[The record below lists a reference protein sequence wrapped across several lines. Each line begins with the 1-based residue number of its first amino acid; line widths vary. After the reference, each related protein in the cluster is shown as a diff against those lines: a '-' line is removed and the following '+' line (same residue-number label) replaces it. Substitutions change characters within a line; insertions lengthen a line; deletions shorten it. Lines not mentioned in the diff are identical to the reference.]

1 MLAGHIP
8 VHKGMLEL
16 PKKCGCICA
25 DGVLPEAALM
35 DIGLPQMI
43 RLWMPPIC
51 QTAFLM
57 GLDYMMRHAHK
68 YDGCPQKSTTTED
81 LSDISEPRYDLNVSN
96 LSFCKYGLTR
106 HLCPHMHHDWQRI
119 CVSKVGGRGRGRYT
133 SSGYTIQ
140 WGRYTRYVRD
150 PLTQISRPLL
160 PQAPTLLLL

>member
-1 MLAGHIP
+1 MPWAP
-8 VHKGMLEL
+8 
-16 PKKCGCICA
+16 
-25 DGVLPEAALM
+25 LM

-43 RLWMPPIC
+43 MVWMPPIC

-57 GLDYMMRHAHK
+57 GLDYMMRMPTNMKDAI
-68 YDGCPQKSTTTED
+68 TED

-106 HLCPHMHHDWQRI
+106 HLYPHMHRDWKRI

-133 SSGYTIQ
+133 YSGYTIQ
-140 WGRYTRYVRD
+140 WGRYTGCMLEWGRYTRYVRD

-160 PQAPTLLLL
+160 PRAATLLLL